1 MARIRTIKPSIWTD
15 ERFIDLSRDARLLC
29 VGMISNADDDG
40 RLVASGP
47 ALIGVIYPHDGDVSV
62 RQVERWRDEIAN
74 TGMITLYRVGRAVYA
89 AFPNWSKHQYIQKRT
104 RSTLPEP
111 PDPDGS
117 SSGSDYRTEAGNG
130 SGSGSGSPPV
140 LPPVPTRARYGSGS
154 GEGKKDGG
162 VNVTTHQAD
171 DADLATLQAR
181 LLQEDPTGEVRTTAA
196 RALARWSA

>member
-1 MARIRTIKPSIWTD
+1 MARISTIKPSIWTD

-47 ALIGVIYPHDGDVSV
+47 ALIGAIYPHDGDVSV
-62 RQVERWRDEIAN
+62 KQVERWRDEIAR

-89 AFPNWSKHQYIQKRT
+89 TFPNWTKHQYIQKKT
-104 RSTLPEP
+104 RSTLPVP

-117 SSGSDYRTEAGNG
+117 SSGSDYRTE
-130 SGSGSGSPPV
+130 SGSGSGSPPG
-140 LPPVPTRARYGSGS
+140 PSPVPTRARYGSGS
-154 GEGKKDGG
+154 GEGKKNDG
-162 VNVTTHQAD
+162 VDVTTHQAD
-171 DADLATLQAR
+171 DADLGTLQER
-181 LLQEDPTGEVRTTAA
+181 LLQEDPTGEVQSTAA